1 MSNQERSKKEVRPSI
16 FSLCK
21 TSPEPPIWQQS
32 EDSTWISI
40 IPFFNNSRR
49 HGSADTVFGTCQSVG
64 QAADGEWADARL
76 AGKMKG
82 IGLLSQDGH
91 SS

>member
-32 EDSTWISI
+32 EDSNWISI

-64 QAADGEWADARL
+64 QAADGESAS
-76 AGKMKG
+76 AGLEKKKRS
-82 IGLLSQDGH
+82 ISGL
-91 SS
+91 